1 MDLPATALT
10 PTQFDYSNIRVL
22 HLEPTTTCNAACPQ
36 CARMDPEFYDHDAHA
51 SELRIAQLQQ
61 IVPEQ
66 LIRQLD
72 KMFMCGNFGDPA
84 AAKDTLQIYQYFRAL
99 NPKITL
105 GMNTNGGLRTK
116 FWWQELA
123 SIMKGELDYVVFS
136 IDGLS
141 DTNHIYR
148 VDVNWDNVVSNA
160 ESFISAGG
168 RAHWDML
175 IYEHNQHQ
183 VDACR
188 ELARKMGFV
197 RFRTKVTSRFQERP
211 IEFLKPPVGY
221 QETKSSGSIEC
232 HALQENSIYVSANG
246 MILPCCFFGSQ
257 VFQRTFPWTGADIKS
272 VVHSFN
278 DLPEQWAIKP
288 NATCSRYCTR
298 SSKGTTFQDQWK
310 TEEALC

>member
-1 MDLPATALT
+1 MDLPATAPT
-10 PTQFDYSNIRVL
+10 PIQFDYSDIRVL
-22 HLEPTTTCNAACPQ
+22 HLEPTTVCNAACPQ
-36 CARMDPEFYDHDAHA
+36 CARMDPKFYNHDQHV

-61 IVPEQ
+61 IIPDQ

-84 AAKDTLQIYQYFRAL
+84 AAKDALIIYQYFRAL

-123 SIMKGELDYVVFS
+123 SIMRGELDYVVFS

-141 DTNHIYR
+141 DTNHLYR
-148 VDVNWDNVVSNA
+148 VDVNWDNVMSNA
-160 ESFISAGG
+160 EAFISAGG

-175 IYEHNQHQ
+175 VYEHNQHQ

-188 ELARKMGFV
+188 ELAKQMGFV
-197 RFRTKVTSRFQERP
+197 RFRTKVTNRFDERP
-211 IEFLKPPVGY
+211 IEFLRPPAGHTP
-221 QETKSSGSIEC
+221 QQAKGKIEC
-232 HALQENSIYVSANG
+232 HALQERSVYVSASG

-257 VFQRTFPWTGADIKS
+257 VFQRTFDWSGTDMRSIVG
-272 VVHSFN
+272 SFN
-278 DLPEQWAIKP
+278 NLPEQWANQP
-288 NATCSRYCTR
+288 DATCSRYCTHNTW
-298 SSKGTTFQDQWK
+298 KDQWK

>member
-1 MDLPATALT
+1 MDLPATAPT
-10 PTQFDYSNIRVL
+10 PTQFDFSDIRVL
-22 HLEPTTTCNAACPQ
+22 HIEPTTVCNASCPQ
-36 CARMDPEFYDHDAHA
+36 CARMDPNSYDHTKHVN
-51 SELRIAQLQQ
+51 ELRIAQLQQ
-61 IVPEQ
+61 IIPDQ

-84 AAKDTLQIYQYFRAL
+84 AAKDSLVIYQYFRAL

-148 VDVNWDNVVSNA
+148 VDVNWNNVMSNA
-160 ESFISAGG
+160 EAFISAGG

-175 IYEHNQHQ
+175 VYEHNQHQ
-183 VDACR
+183 VDDCR
-188 ELARKMGFV
+188 KLAKKMGFV
-197 RFRTKVTSRFQERP
+197 RFRTKVTNRFNERP
-211 IEFLKPPVGY
+211 IEFLRPPLGH
-221 QETKSSGSIEC
+221 QMPPARGAIEC
-232 HALQENSIYVSANG
+232 HALQERSIYVSASG

-257 VFQRTFPWTGADIKS
+257 VFQRTFEWSGNDLRSIVS
-272 VVHSFN
+272 SFN
-278 DLPEQWAIKP
+278 SLPTQWASTP
-288 NATCSRYCTR
+288 DATCARYCTQ
-298 SSKGTTFQDQWK
+298 STWKDQWK
-310 TEEALC
+310 SEEALC

>member
-1 MDLPATALT
+1 MDLPVTAPT

-22 HLEPTTTCNAACPQ
+22 HLEPTTVCNASCPQ
-36 CARMDPEFYDHDAHA
+36 CARMDPAFYNHEQHV
-51 SELRIAQLQQ
+51 SELRISQLQQ

-136 IDGLS
+136 IDGLE

-148 VDVNWDNVVSNA
+148 VDVNWDNVISNA
-160 ESFISAGG
+160 EAFVSAGG
-168 RAHWDML
+168 HAHWDML
-175 IYEHNQHQ
+175 VYEHNQHQ
-183 VDACR
+183 VDSCR
-188 ELARKMGFV
+188 ELARKLGFV
-197 RFRTKVTSRFQERP
+197 QFRTKVTNRFKDRP
-211 IEFLKPPVGY
+211 IEFLQPPAGHR
-221 QETKSSGSIEC
+221 EKKSQGPVAC

-257 VFQRTFPWTGADIKS
+257 VFQRQFEWAGPDLRSIVS
-272 VVHSFN
+272 SFN
-278 DLPEQWAIKP
+278 NLPEQWASKP
-288 NATCSRYCTR
+288 DATCARYCTK
-298 SSKGTTFQDQWK
+298 STWKDQWK